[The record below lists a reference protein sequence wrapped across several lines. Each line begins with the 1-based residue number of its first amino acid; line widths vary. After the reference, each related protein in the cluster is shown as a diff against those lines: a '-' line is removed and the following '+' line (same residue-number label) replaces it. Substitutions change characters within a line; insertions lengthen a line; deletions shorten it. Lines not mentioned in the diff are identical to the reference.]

1 MTTTT
6 PTKPE
11 AAASPFL
18 TVDQAATEL
27 GVVSVAVQR
36 LIAIGKLKAYRV
48 PPDKGPW
55 KIRPADFEAYVVAG
69 CPNLAMPALT
79 HAAGWYDDRTL
90 DSMGRAFEAQV
101 RKIINDNIPTACP
114 LSAIKVG
121 ETYPVAVPAA
131 AMTVLR
137 QLADAPASAGLVKMP
152 GAQPSP
158 FKNAGQQ
165 FLAAEM
171 QRRVEK
177 FATPAPNDAVNH
189 GQTRIT
195 KLFDSPEAYR
205 GILDQAWAELSKV
218 VFSVRRDYRVDTLGN
233 SCTVS
238 FEVGYTTIATS
249 ALSSFEA
256 LVF

>member
-1 MTTTT
+1 M
-6 PTKPE
+6 
-11 AAASPFL
+11 
-18 TVDQAATEL
+18 
-27 GVVSVAVQR
+27 
-36 LIAIGKLKAYRV
+36 
-48 PPDKGPW
+48 
-55 KIRPADFEAYVVAG
+55 
-69 CPNLAMPALT
+69 
-79 HAAGWYDDRTL
+79 
-90 DSMGRAFEAQV
+90 
-101 RKIINDNIPTACP
+101 RKIINDNIPAECP
-114 LSAIKVG
+114 FSAIKVG

-131 AMTVLR
+131 AMTALR
-137 QLADAPASAGLVKMP
+137 QLADAPTTDGLVKMP
-152 GAQPSP
+152 GAKPSP

-233 SCTVS
+233 ICTVS
-238 FEVGYTTIATS
+238 FEVGYTTVATSPLSEKGTRDHMSRCGVRSLRTIKSPQVTNEAKKSYLS
-249 ALSSFEA
+249 ALSRTRTESM
-256 LVF
+256 